1 MSAKKELVEELTLA
15 ELQQK
20 LVLLTLKTRTPDVGR
35 QMREIKKMIAEK
47 LRGGH
52 NG

>member
-1 MSAKKELVEELTLA
+1 MSELTLV

-20 LVLLTLKTRTPDVGR
+20 LVLLKMKTRTPDVAK

-47 LRGGH
+47 MRGGH
-52 NG
+52 HG

>member
-1 MSAKKELVEELTLA
+1 MNELTLE

-20 LVLLTLKTRTPDVGR
+20 FILLKMQTKTPDVAR
-35 QMREIKKMIAEK
+35 QMKEIKKMIAEK
-47 LRGGH
+47 MRGGQ